1 MRNHTLTH
9 HQVVTDVDKTVR
21 GILEGK
27 FSIRKLRYKL
37 QYLYAALMSEY
48 NDSLKYDETIN
59 WFIAT
64 IQVLQG
70 DYYATEITWDAELVY
85 EFVDEIQSYET
96 KYLLMKTK
104 FRSKERRNTQRLT
117 KYINQLVNHY
127 SRVLMVRV
135 DLKYHNSDKTEIGV
149 DEFRDHM
156 RILLERLSN
165 KDGSIKGLEG
175 YAWALEQGYKR
186 AESGGLHCH
195 LLLIYN
201 GAERQSAYYLAKKIG
216 EIWHSITNG
225 RGSYFNSHTSSYIKT
240 LQKIGQSPVAM
251 VHRENSHEVEKLLE
265 VSEYLTTK
273 SKDVDGKFNQR
284 LKLKVPDMKAFGKG
298 QFDIKKRRGKKQ

>member
-21 GILEGK
+21 GILESK
-27 FSIRKLRYKL
+27 FNIGKLRHKL

-48 NDSLKYDETIN
+48 NDNLKYDETIH

-70 DYYATEITWDAELVY
+70 DYYATEITWDADLVY

-96 KYLLMKTK
+96 EYSLMKIK
-104 FRSKERRNTQRLT
+104 FRLQERRNTQKLT
-117 KYINQLVNHY
+117 KYVNQLVNHY

-149 DEFRDHM
+149 DEFREHM
-156 RILLERLSN
+156 RVLRERLSN
-165 KDGSIKGLEG
+165 KDRCIKGLEG
-175 YAWALEQGYKR
+175 YAWALEQGYR
-186 AESGGLHCH
+186 RTESGNLHCH
-195 LLLIYN
+195 LLLIYS
-201 GAERQSAYYLAKKIG
+201 GAERKNAYYLAKEIG
-216 EIWHSITNG
+216 EIWESITNG
-225 RGSYFNSHTSSYIKT
+225 AGGYFNSHSSGYIKT
-240 LQKIGQSPVAM
+240 LKKIGQSPVAM
-251 VHRENSHEVEKLLE
+251 VHRKNSHEVKKVLE

-284 LKLKVPDMKAFGKG
+284 LKMKVPNMRTFGTG
-298 QFDIKKRRGKKQ
+298 QFDINKRRGIKQ

>member
-1 MRNHTLTH
+1 MRNHILTH

-27 FSIRKLRYKL
+27 FNIRKLRHKL

-48 NDSLKYDETIN
+48 NDTLKYDETIK

-70 DYYATEITWDAELVY
+70 EYYATEITWEADLVY

-96 KYLLMKTK
+96 EYSLMKIK
-104 FRSKERRNTQRLT
+104 FRLQERRNTQKLT
-117 KYINQLVNHY
+117 NYVNQLVNHY

-135 DLKYHNSDKTEIGV
+135 DVSYHNSNKTEIGV
-149 DEFRDHM
+149 DEFREHM
-156 RILLERLSN
+156 RVLRERLSN
-165 KDGSIKGLEG
+165 KDGCIKGLEG
-175 YAWALEQGYKR
+175 YAWSLEQGYR
-186 AESGGLHCH
+186 RTESGNLHCH
-195 LLLIYN
+195 LLLIYS
-201 GAERQSAYYLAKKIG
+201 GAKRQDAYYLAKEIG
-216 EIWHSITNG
+216 EIWDSITNG
-225 RGSYFNSHTSSYIKT
+225 AGSYFNSHTSGYIRALK
-240 LQKIGQSPVAM
+240 KRGQSPVAM
-251 VHRENSHEVEKLLE
+251 VHRENSHEVKKVLE

-284 LKLKVPDMKAFGKG
+284 LKVKVPNMKAFGTG
-298 QFDIKKRRGKKQ
+298 QFDIKKRRGIKR

>member
-37 QYLYAALMSEY
+37 PYLYAALMSEY

-70 DYYATEITWDAELVY
+70 EYYATEITWDADLVY
-85 EFVDEIQSYET
+85 EFVDEIQSYENE
-96 KYLLMKTK
+96 YSLMKIK
-104 FRSKERRNTQRLT
+104 FRLQERRNTQKLT
-117 KYINQLVNHY
+117 KYVNQLVNHY

-156 RILLERLSN
+156 RVLLERLSN

-240 LQKIGQSPVAM
+240 LKKIGQSPVAM

-298 QFDIKKRRGKKQ
+298 QFNIKKRRGKKQ

>member
-9 HQVVTDVDKTVR
+9 HQVLTDIDKTVR
-21 GILEGK
+21 GVLEDE
-27 FSIRKLRYKL
+27 FDIRKLRHKL
-37 QYLYAALMSEY
+37 QYLYSAMMSEY
-48 NDSLKYDETIN
+48 NDTLKYDETIH

-64 IQVLQG
+64 IQMLQG
-70 DYYATEITWDAELVY
+70 EYYASEIIWDTDLVY

-96 KYLLMKTK
+96 EYSLMKIK
-104 FRSKERRNTQRLT
+104 FRLQERRNTQKLT
-117 KYINQLVNHY
+117 KYVNQLVSHY

-156 RILLERLSN
+156 RVLLERLSN

-240 LQKIGQSPVAM
+240 LKKIGQSPVAM

-284 LKLKVPDMKAFGKG
+284 LKVKVPNMKAFSTGK
-298 QFDIKKRRGKKQ
+298 FDIKKRRGIKR

>member
-27 FSIRKLRYKL
+27 FNIGKLRHKL
-37 QYLYAALMSEY
+37 EYLYAALMSEY
-48 NDSLKYDETIN
+48 NDTLKYDETIH

-70 DYYATEITWDAELVY
+70 DYYATEITWDADLVY

-96 KYLLMKTK
+96 EYSLMKTK
-104 FRSKERRNTQRLT
+104 FRLQERRNTQKLT
-117 KYINQLVNHY
+117 NYVNQLVNHY

-135 DLKYHNSDKTEIGV
+135 DVSYHNSNKTEIGV
-149 DEFRDHM
+149 DEFREHM
-156 RILLERLSN
+156 TVLREHLSN
-165 KDGSIKGLEG
+165 KDGCIKGLEG

-186 AESGGLHCH
+186 TESGGLHCH

-240 LQKIGQSPVAM
+240 LKKIGQSPVAM

-284 LKLKVPDMKAFGKG
+284 LKMKVPNMRTFGTG
-298 QFDIKKRRGKKQ
+298 QFDINKRRGIKQ